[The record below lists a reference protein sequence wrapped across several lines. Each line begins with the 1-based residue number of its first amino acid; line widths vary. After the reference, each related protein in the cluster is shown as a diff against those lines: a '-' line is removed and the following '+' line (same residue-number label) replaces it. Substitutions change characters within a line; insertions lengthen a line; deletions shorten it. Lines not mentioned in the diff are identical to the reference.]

1 MRHHVERKRLNRDSD
16 HRKALLMNLSQELIK
31 HGKIETTLVKAKYLK
46 PHFEQLVTKA
56 KEASS
61 TSDKVRAFNILKQI
75 RTDIKSE
82 DQVKKLITEIGPGF
96 KNTDGGYTKIVR
108 TRYRDGDKALM
119 ARVELTEKGLKKETA
134 KVAKKGSKKHETK

>member
-82 DQVKKLITEIGPGF
+82 DQVKKLITETAPTTVIPQI
-96 KNTDGGYTKIVR
+96 KSIIVTR
-108 TRYRDGDKALM
+108 TGQSFIVVKL
-119 ARVELTEKGLKKETA
+119 VI
-134 KVAKKGSKKHETK
+134 S